1 MGRMAAACLGIVLIT
16 SACSGSASTSTTTS
30 TTAPVAPTTVI
41 TAPAST
47 TTGAPVTTLAPVTTT
62 ALPPPTTAAPTT
74 TTSVAT
80 TTTTTIDPAYYVLE
94 LRDDGLGFADF
105 GDDDDA
111 VVAYVTDVLGPPAN
125 DTGWVDSFDFGVCPS
140 PTARQVRWGTPG
152 RFELLFYRGG
162 TDFAPDGT
170 EHFGNYWY
178 FGPDVLAF
186 TVFTPEGVTVR
197 DSVLDFRNAYGTA
210 FVIYESFIPGLY
222 FWSVDPVPADNN
234 FLGGFA
240 DGEAPGSFIT
250 SVGGGAACGE

>member
-47 TTGAPVTTLAPVTTT
+47 TTEVSVTTLAPAATTSF
-62 ALPPPTTAAPTT
+62 PPPTTVAPTT
-74 TTSVAT
+74 TTTVA